1 MTADNDERCD
11 DRCDVD
17 SRVLDDV
24 TDCRDDGRSLADV
37 TNSDA
42 DLYIVW
48 YVRAYYMYMYIHVTI
63 IK

>member
-1 MTADNDERCD
+1 MTADDDERCD

-37 TNSDA
+37 TNYSDT
-42 DLYIVW
+42 DLYMLFE
-48 YVRAYYMYMYIHVTI
+48 MYM
-63 IK
+63 